1 MSDREQLEQA
11 IAHMEAQRAALG
23 DAAVDAAIAGLRQKL
38 EALESQPA
46 EQQRKQATVLFA
58 DVSGFT
64 AMSETMDAEEVAD
77 TMNALWE
84 RIDRAI
90 TDCGGLVDKH
100 IGDAVMALWG
110 TEEAREDDPERAV
123 RGALAMQA
131 ELAAFRDERKVQL
144 AMRVGVNTGPVLLGG
159 VGTTGEFT
167 AMGDAVNLASRLEHA
182 APVGG
187 ILISH
192 DTYRHVRGVFD
203 VQQQEPLKVKGKV
216 EPVQAYVV
224 QQAKPRAFRM
234 ATRGV
239 EGIETRMVGRDAE
252 LLTLQNAFH
261 DVVEEAETRVVTIV
275 GDAGVGKSR
284 LLYEFEN
291 WIELLPGEIYY
302 FKGRAAPELRTIP
315 YGIIRDMFRYR
326 FDILESDSAA
336 TVLEKFRAGMVDV
349 LDTDRADL
357 VGHLIGFDFSSSEAV
372 RNLLGSPSFSE
383 LATAYL
389 TNYLRALAAEP
400 TVVFLEDLHW
410 ADDSSI
416 DLVSHLVTGI
426 PKSRLLVV
434 CPTRPPLFEHH
445 PHWGEG
451 KEAYTRIDLKPLS
464 KRDSRA
470 LVAEILQK
478 VDNIPADLRDLIVNG
493 AEGNPFYV
501 EELVKM
507 LVEDGVIERGEDRW
521 RVETE
526 RLSEVRVPPTL
537 TGVLQ
542 ARLDSLP
549 REEREILQH
558 ASIVGRLF
566 WDKAVAE
573 LEASYASGDEVIP
586 LLDDLRSRELIF
598 RRDRSAF
605 AKTGEYIFKHA
616 ILRDVTYETVLL
628 KLRRGYHAQVANW
641 LETTA
646 GERLDEYLGLVA
658 GHYEKAGETAK
669 AVDYLRRSGEELNK
683 ISDYRGSIS
692 AYERALEMTT
702 EDGEAATKAVLL
714 VKLGSNYFEL
724 SDFSAAE
731 TYLEQGLALAREAGD
746 RETEVAA
753 LYEFGRI
760 TLRKGEYDTA
770 RTRFEDGLAI
780 AREINNLEGIAN
792 NLKELGNVAAIPGKH
807 EKAQQYF
814 EESIAIYK
822 KIGHRW
828 GVAACLGNLG
838 TVASHR
844 GEYEATQR
852 YYEESKSIC
861 EEIGNRGGV
870 ASNLMNLGV
879 VASTCKDYD
888 AAQRYYEEAQ
898 SIAGDIGWREGIA
911 ICLNNLA
918 HDMADQGELEE
929 SWRYYRE
936 TLNESA
942 ATGIAFITMEA
953 LSGFARVKAKS
964 GQYIRAAELL
974 GLVMNHPAT
983 YEPTKQEAEPI
994 LDILREKL
1002 PADKIEAAMERGKAL
1017 ELGAVVAEI
1026 LAEEWPAGSE

>member
-11 IAHMEAQRAALG
+11 IIHMEAQRAALG
-23 DAAVDAAIAGLRQKL
+23 DAAADAAIAGLRQKL
-38 EALESQPA
+38 DALDSQPA

-64 AMSETMDAEEVAD
+64 AMSETMDAEDVAD

-84 RIDRAI
+84 NIDRAI

-110 TEEAREDDPERAV
+110 TEEAREDDPERAI
-123 RGALAMQA
+123 RGALAMQS

-144 AMRVGVNTGPVLLGG
+144 AMRVGINTGPVLLGD

-216 EPVQAYVV
+216 EPIQTYVV
-224 QQAKPRAFRM
+224 QRAKPRSFRM

-239 EGIETRMVGRDAE
+239 EGIETRMIGRDAE
-252 LLTLQNAFH
+252 LQTLQNTFR
-261 DVVEEAETRVVTIV
+261 DVIEKAETRVVTIV
-275 GDAGVGKSR
+275 ADAGVGKSR

-291 WIELLPGEIYY
+291 WIELRPDEIYY
-302 FKGRAAPELRTIP
+302 FKGRAVPELRNIP

-336 TVLEKFRAGMVDV
+336 TVLKKFRASMVDV
-349 LDTDRADL
+349 LDADRADL
-357 VGHLIGFDFSSSEAV
+357 VGHLIGFDFSASEAV
-372 RNLLGSPSFSE
+372 NNLLGSPSFSE

-389 TNYLRALAAEP
+389 TNYLRALAAGP
-400 TVVFLEDLHW
+400 TVIFLEDLHW

-416 DLVSHLVTGI
+416 DLISHLVTEI
-426 PKSRLLVV
+426 PKARLIVV
-434 CPTRPPLFEHH
+434 CPTRPSLFEHC
-445 PHWGEG
+445 PNWGEG
-451 KEAYTRIDLKPLS
+451 KDSYIRLDLKPLS
-464 KRDSRA
+464 EGDSRA
-470 LVAEILQK
+470 LVENILQK
-478 VDNIPADLRDLIVNG
+478 VNDIPTDLRDLIVNG

-501 EELVKM
+501 EELIKM

-549 REEREILQH
+549 REEREVLQH

-573 LEASYASGDEVIP
+573 LKASYTSSDEVAP
-586 LLDDLRSRELIF
+586 LLDDLHSRELIF
-598 RRDRSAF
+598 RQERSAF
-605 AKTGEYIFKHA
+605 VETGEYIFKHA

-628 KLRRGYHAQVANW
+628 KLRRVYHAQVANW

-646 GERLDEYLGLVA
+646 KERLDEYLGLIA
-658 GHYEKAGETAK
+658 GHYEQAGETAK

-683 ISDYRGSIS
+683 ISDYRGAIG
-692 AYERALEMTT
+692 AYERALAMTM
-702 EDGEAATKAVLL
+702 EGDDAATRAVLL
-714 VKLGSNYFEL
+714 VKLGSNYYEM
-724 SDFSAAE
+724 SDFSTAKE
-731 TYLEQGLALAREAGD
+731 YLEPGLALAREAGE

-760 TLRKGEYDTA
+760 ALRHGKYDTA
-770 RTRFEDGLAI
+770 RTRLEEVLSL
-780 AREINNLEGIAN
+780 AREINNSDGVAN
-792 NLKELGNVAAIPGKH
+792 SLKDLGNVAAIQGEH
-807 EKAQQYF
+807 EKAKRYY
-814 EESIAIYK
+814 EESITICK
-822 KIGHRW
+822 KTGNRW

-838 TVASHR
+838 TVASGR
-844 GEYEATQR
+844 GEYEVAQR
-852 YYEESKSIC
+852 YYEESKAIC

-870 ASNLMNLGV
+870 SVCLMNLGV
-879 VASTCKDYD
+879 VVSMCKDFD
-888 AAQRYYEEAQ
+888 MAQHYYQEAL
-898 SIAGDIGWREGIA
+898 SISREIGRRDGIA

-918 HDMADQGELEE
+918 HNMADQDEWGK
-929 SWRYYRE
+929 SWSYYRE
-936 TLNESA
+936 ALDESA

-953 LSGFARVKAKS
+953 LSGFARLKAKS
-964 GQYIRAAELL
+964 EQYTRAAELL
-974 GLVMNHPAT
+974 GLVLNHPAT
-983 YEPTKQEAEPI
+983 YEPTKQETEPI
-994 LDILREKL
+994 IDVLREKL
-1002 PADKIEAAMERGKAL
+1002 PANEMEAAMERGKTL
-1017 ELGAVVAEI
+1017 ELDAVVAEI
-1026 LAEEWPAGSE
+1026 LAEEWSAGSE